1 MFGKKFY
8 YWSHTHGLKFG
19 TQLLKFGIR
28 KKNIVIVVYHKLKN

>member
-1 MFGKKFY
+1 
-8 YWSHTHGLKFG
+8 LKFG